1 MLRVEISRL
10 KGLTV
15 VVLFACALLATGF
28 AHRVPVA
35 GQAAVL
41 AYVLAGGSAADLC
54 ADPAGKTPD
63 LHAHQECPVCHLV
76 GGAVLP
82 GGAPS
87 LRDAELTFVAAMVAP
102 SESRALRTV
111 RDPVRSLRAPPVV

>member
-10 KGLTV
+10 KGLAV
-15 VVLFACALLATGF
+15 VVLFACALLATGI

-54 ADPAGKTPD
+54 ADPAGKTPTFTPIRN
-63 LHAHQECPVCHLV
+63 ARSAIWWAARCCPAGRRRC
-76 GGAVLP
+76 GM
-82 GGAPS
+82 PS
-87 LRDAELTFVAAMVAP
+87 
-102 SESRALRTV
+102 
-111 RDPVRSLRAPPVV
+111 